1 MNLVTAGINT
11 TNLPDD
17 KGYFGEYG
25 GSYLQPELDLVMKYV
40 EKDFEEISMVPVFI
54 K

>member
-25 GSYLQPELDLVMKYV
+25 GSYLQNILYHQAD
-40 EKDFEEISMVPVFI
+40 
-54 K
+54 